1 MRVTATPMA
10 VLRYALPLALFMA
23 AVEPAL
29 AASAFYLGTWK
40 IVAAKPAPWGN
51 TAVWKQSAAET
62 KSLLG
67 RIVTIE
73 QKAIRGPHQLACG
86 GPEYKLRDYGADML
100 FQGMFGE
107 MHANDHAIDPVKVAE
122 SVGFHGSSWETLETG
137 CEIDLHFIDRTTA
150 AFALNNYIYILK
162 KQP

>member
-1 MRVTATPMA
+1 MA
-10 VLRYALPLALFMA
+10 ALRYALPLALAMA
-23 AVEPAL
+23 TIEL
-29 AASAFYLGTWK
+29 AAAADAFYLGTWK
-40 IVAAKPAPWGN
+40 IVEAKPAPWGDT
-51 TAVWKQSAAET
+51 TAWKQSAAET

-86 GPEYKLRDYGADML
+86 DPKYQLRDYGADML

-107 MHANDHAIDPVKVAE
+107 MHAHDHAVDPVRVAE
-122 SVGFHGSSWETLETG
+122 NVGFHGSSWETLETG
-137 CEIDLHFIDRTTA
+137 CEGMNDFHFIDRTTA
-150 AFALNNYIYILK
+150 AFGLNNYIYILK